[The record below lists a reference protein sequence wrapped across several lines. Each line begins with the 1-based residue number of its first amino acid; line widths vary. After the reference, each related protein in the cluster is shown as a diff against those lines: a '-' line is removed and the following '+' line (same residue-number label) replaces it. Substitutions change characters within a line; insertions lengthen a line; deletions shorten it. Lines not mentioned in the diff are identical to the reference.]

1 NSLMFPADPSE
12 KRLVESARRHDP
24 EAVSEL
30 YRRYSGQIYRF
41 CLFRVGEDATAQDLT
56 EDVFLNMLEYL
67 PRYVD
72 KGRPFVAW
80 LYRIAHDR
88 VVDHYRRHAR
98 RPTEELTESVMD
110 HEPGPEATAA
120 LNAD

>member
-1 NSLMFPADPSE
+1 MNPADPTE
-12 KRLVESARRHDP
+12 QQLVERAQRHDP
-24 EAVSEL
+24 DAVSEL

-41 CLFRVGEDATAQDLT
+41 CLLRVSDDAAAQDLT

-72 KGRPFVAW
+72 KGSPFVAW

-110 HEPGPEATAA
+110 
-120 LNAD
+120 N